1 MSSTKNL
8 IIFIIFFCLF
18 KTIERIQSGISPNQ
32 RAKYHSIEI
41 MENIEI
47 ETSQNDDTNQRP
59 ISSRVNIELSKI
71 LFMSFNNSILKK
83 F

>member
-8 IIFIIFFCLF
+8 IIFIIFFYLF
-18 KTIERIQSGISPNQ
+18 KTIERIQSGINPNQ

>member
-8 IIFIIFFCLF
+8 IIFIIFFYLF